1 MGTRGNEE
9 TGKKRDR
16 KKIDLQVSGG
26 LSSFILSF
34 YINIYF

>member
-1 MGTRGNEE
+1 MGTRGNGEM
-9 TGKKRDR
+9 GKTRDR
-16 KKIDLQVSGG
+16 KKIDLQLSGG